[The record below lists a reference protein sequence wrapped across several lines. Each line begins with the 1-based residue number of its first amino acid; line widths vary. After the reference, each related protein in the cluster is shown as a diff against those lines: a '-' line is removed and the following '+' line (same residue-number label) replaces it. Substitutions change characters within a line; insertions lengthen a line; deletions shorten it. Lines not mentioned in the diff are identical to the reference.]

1 MNNLNH
7 LLKVTVAWTTIAYV
21 VCFAVVA
28 FYPPIRELF
37 FQYALH
43 TKIALESIEMGVGN
57 FISGL
62 IIWNILDV
70 VFVWLFAALYK
81 AIK

>member
-7 LLKVTVAWTTIAYV
+7 LLKVTAVWTTIVYV
-21 VCFAVVA
+21 VCFVVVA

-43 TKIALESIEMGVGN
+43 TKIAVGTIDMNVGN

-62 IIWNILDV
+62 IIWNIIDIV
-70 VFVWLFAALYK
+70 SVWLFAALYK
-81 AIK
+81 SVK